1 MKCNIL
7 HETPGR
13 MRVHLALRRM
23 SLREADLLEY
33 DLKGVAGVV
42 SVKVFD
48 RTQDA
53 VITYTCPRADIV
65 RALSSFSF
73 TSERALARLP
83 EHTSRAL
90 NREYEDKLVF
100 TVCRRAFSRLFLP
113 YPITTAIALFRSVK
127 YIRAG
132 LSALL
137 HGKLS
142 VAVLDATAVTVSM
155 VRGDFDTAGSVMF
168 MLRLGEILEEWT
180 HKKSV
185 ADLAGAMA
193 LNVDKVWLQS
203 GETELLVP
211 IGDVKP
217 GDRMIVRTGNL
228 IPLDGKVVSG
238 EATVNQASIT
248 GESMPAPKREG
259 SYVYAGTVVEEGECI
274 VNVEKAL
281 GGGRYDRIVHMIE
294 ESEKLKSTAE
304 DKAARLADR
313 LVPYTLGGTAL
324 TYLVTRNVTKML
336 AVLMVDFSCALKL
349 SMPIAVLSAMREC
362 SNYKISVKGGKFLE
376 AVSEADTVV
385 FDKTGT
391 MTQGVFEVSGIHHN
405 EMPDEK
411 LLEYAALAECS
422 SSHPI
427 SKSLQKAYGKPIDRN
442 RVTDIEEI
450 SGNGVIAKVDGISVA
465 AGNTKLMNRLGIA
478 YQDCHHVGTVVHMAI
493 DGKYAGHIL
502 ISDIIKPHAKEAI
515 AELKK
520 AGISKT
526 VMLTG
531 DSKRVADQVAG
542 ELGIQEVYSELL
554 PADKVSRVEELLNQK
569 SEKDKLAFVGDG
581 INDAPVLSRADIGIA
596 MGALGSDAAIEAAD
610 IVLMDDDPLK
620 ISKAIKIARKCIRIV
635 YENIYFAIGIKVLF
649 LLLGAI
655 GIANM
660 WMAIFADVG
669 VMILAVLNAIRA
681 LFVKNL

>member
-1 MKCNIL
+1 
-7 HETPGR
+7 
-13 MRVHLALRRM
+13 
-23 SLREADLLEY
+23 
-33 DLKGVAGVV
+33 
-42 SVKVFD
+42 
-48 RTQDA
+48 
-53 VITYTCPRADIV
+53 
-65 RALSSFSF
+65 
-73 TSERALARLP
+73 
-83 EHTSRAL
+83 
-90 NREYEDKLVF
+90 
-100 TVCRRAFSRLFLP
+100 
-113 YPITTAIALFRSVK
+113 
-127 YIRAG
+127 
-132 LSALL
+132 
-137 HGKLS
+137 
-142 VAVLDATAVTVSM
+142 
-155 VRGDFDTAGSVMF
+155 
-168 MLRLGEILEEWT
+168 
-180 HKKSV
+180 
-185 ADLAGAMA
+185 
-193 LNVDKVWLQS
+193 
-203 GETELLVP
+203 
-211 IGDVKP
+211 
-217 GDRMIVRTGNL
+217 
-228 IPLDGKVVSG
+228 
-238 EATVNQASIT
+238 
-248 GESMPAPKREG
+248 
-259 SYVYAGTVVEEGECI
+259 
-274 VNVEKAL
+274 
-281 GGGRYDRIVHMIE
+281 
-294 ESEKLKSTAE
+294 
-304 DKAARLADR
+304 
-313 LVPYTLGGTAL
+313 
-324 TYLVTRNVTKML
+324 
-336 AVLMVDFSCALKL
+336 
-349 SMPIAVLSAMREC
+349 
-362 SNYKISVKGGKFLE
+362 
-376 AVSEADTVV
+376 
-385 FDKTGT
+385 

-478 YQDCHHVGTVVHMAI
+478 NQDCHHVGTVVHMAI

-569 SEKDKLAFVGDG
+569 SEKAKLAFVGDG

-635 YENIYFAIGIKVLF
+635 YENIYFAIGIKILC
-649 LLLGAI
+649 LILGAL

-660 WMAIFADVG
+660 WVAIFADVG
-669 VMILAVLNAIRA
+669 VMILAVLNAVRT

>member
-1 MKCNIL
+1 MNKKQKKMLIRIIIAAVLIVVFSLLPAEGYLRFVLFMIPYLVIGYDIL
-7 HETPGR
+7 KKAFKGILNKQVFDENFLMAVATVG
-13 MRVHLALRRM
+13 AI
-23 SLREADLLEY
+23 LLGDYSE
-33 DLKGVAGVV
+33 GVAVMLFYQIGELFQSYAVGKSRRNISELMDIRPDYANIEKDGTLEQVDPDEVEIGTIIVV
-42 SVKVFD
+42 QPGEKVPID
-48 RTQDA
+48 G
-53 VITYTCPRADIV
+53 VITEG
-65 RALSSFSF
+65 
-73 TSERALARLP
+73 TS
-83 EHTSRAL
+83 TL
-90 NREYEDKLVF
+90 N
-100 TVCRRAFSRLFLP
+100 T
-113 YPITTAIALFRSVK
+113 
-127 YIRAG
+127 
-132 LSALL
+132 SAL
-137 HGKLS
+137 
-142 VAVLDATAVTVSM
+142 
-155 VRGDFDTAGSVMF
+155 
-168 MLRLGEILEEWT
+168 
-180 HKKSV
+180 
-185 ADLAGAMA
+185 
-193 LNVDKVWLQS
+193 
-203 GETELLVP
+203 
-211 IGDVKP
+211 
-217 GDRMIVRTGNL
+217 
-228 IPLDGKVVSG
+228 
-238 EATVNQASIT
+238 T
-248 GESMPAPKREG
+248 GESLPRDAKAGDEVISGCINMTGLLKIRTTKEFGESTVSKILELVENSSSRKSKSENFISKFAKYYTPAVCYGALALAFIPP
-259 SYVYAGTVVEEGECI
+259 I
-274 VNVEKAL
+274 VLLIMEKPAMW
-281 GGGRYDRIVHMIE
+281 GDWIYR
-294 ESEKLKSTAE
+294 
-304 DKAARLADR
+304 
-313 LVPYTLGGTAL
+313 AL
-324 TYLVTRNVTKML
+324 TFLVI
-336 AVLMVDFSCALKL
+336 SCPCALVISIPL
-349 SMPIAVLSAMREC
+349 SFFAGIGGASNQGILVKG
-362 SNYKISVKGGKFLE
+362 SNYLE
-376 AVSEADTVV
+376 TLAQTKYVV

-531 DSKRVADQVAG
+531 DSKRVADQVAE

-569 SEKDKLAFVGDG
+569 FEKDKLAFVGDG

-635 YENIYFAIGIKVLF
+635 YENIYFAIGIKILC
-649 LLLGAI
+649 LILGAL

-660 WMAIFADVG
+660 WAAIFADVG
-669 VMILAVLNAIRA
+669 VMILAVLNAIRT